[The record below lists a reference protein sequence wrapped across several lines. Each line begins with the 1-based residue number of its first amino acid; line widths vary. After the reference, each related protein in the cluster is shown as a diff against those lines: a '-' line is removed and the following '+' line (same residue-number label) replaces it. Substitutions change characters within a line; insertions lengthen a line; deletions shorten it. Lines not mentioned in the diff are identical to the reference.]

1 MTAAATISE
10 AELMQRTGLTQRAA
24 LKREL
29 TRLRIRYFSSR
40 GGVWTTAAALDAALG
55 LRGEDPP
62 ERQIRIGAQTNP
74 QQASK

>member
-1 MTAAATISE
+1 MTAPATVSE

-55 LRGEDPP
+55 LRGEGPP
-62 ERQIRIGAQTNP
+62 ERRIRIGG
-74 QQASK
+74 ASMGGGT

>member
-1 MTAAATISE
+1 
-10 AELMQRTGLTQRAA
+10 MQRTGLTQRAA

-55 LRGEDPP
+55 LRDQPAAG
-62 ERQIRIGAQTNP
+62 RHITIGKGA
-74 QQASK
+74 A

>member
-1 MTAAATISE
+1 MTAPATVSE

-62 ERQIRIGAQTNP
+62 ERRIRITGHAPPP
-74 QQASK
+74 QQT